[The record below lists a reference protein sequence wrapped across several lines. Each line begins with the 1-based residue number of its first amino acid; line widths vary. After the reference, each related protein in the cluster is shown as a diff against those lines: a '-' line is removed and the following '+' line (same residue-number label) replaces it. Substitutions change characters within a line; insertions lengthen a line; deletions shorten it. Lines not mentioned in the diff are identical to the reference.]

1 MTYVSPFRLTLPLLF
16 LVLLSQ
22 SPAAGLI
29 RDTELETGLQELAA
43 PLVKA
48 AGFAPNS
55 IDFRIIIDSSYN
67 AFVAG
72 KMAVYLHS
80 GLLLDAKSPEEILG
94 VIAHELGHIKAGH
107 VPRRDE
113 AIRDAS
119 SASTLAALAA
129 MAMAASGV
137 SSDAVVG
144 VAIGGTDRARR
155 SMLQSFR
162 YDEAVADELGLEYLE
177 KAGIT
182 SAGLEQM
189 MRRLAS
195 QRTLPESHQ
204 SQYYQTHPDAAQ
216 RLAIYLDHTKQTNHN
231 TASIAEDKRRLMERL
246 VNKLRAYS
254 EPAENIIQHSDDAAA
269 ASTQYRNAI
278 AHYRRG
284 DLELA
289 YELMNGLCRAMPDD
303 PFYHEFRGDILLSMA
318 KPYAAAMAYEKAL
331 TLRPNSP
338 QIQMNLGRSLIA
350 TNKKKHLP
358 RAIESML
365 SAKKN
370 EPDWAF
376 IHRQLAI
383 AFGRAGHIANANL
396 SLAEEAILLGNGQQ
410 AARMAKRVLASK
422 DLADDLRNRAND
434 ILFRF
439 GRNFQK

>member
-1 MTYVSPFRLTLPLLF
+1 MNYLLSLRLTLPLLF
-16 LVLLSQ
+16 FVVISQ
-22 SPAAGLI
+22 SAAAGLI

-48 AGFAPNS
+48 AGFEPNS
-55 IDFRIIIDSSYN
+55 VDFRIIIDSSYN

-72 KMAVYLHS
+72 KMSVYMHS

-94 VIAHELGHIKAGH
+94 VIAHELGHLRAGH
-107 VPRRDE
+107 VPRRDQ
-113 AIRDAS
+113 AIQDAS
-119 SASTLAALAA
+119 NASSLAAFAA
-129 MAMAASGV
+129 IALAASGV
-137 SSDAVVG
+137 PGDAVVG

-189 MRRLAS
+189 MRRLVS
-195 QRTLPESHQ
+195 QRALPESHQ

-216 RLAIYLDHTKQTNHN
+216 RLAIYQDHTKQTSHH
-231 TASIAEDKRRLMERL
+231 TAPIAEDKRRLMERL
-246 VNKLRAYS
+246 INKLRAYS
-254 EPAENIIQHSDDAAA
+254 EPAQNILRHNDASDA

-284 DLELA
+284 NLELA
-289 YELMNGLCRAMPDD
+289 YELMDGLSEAVPDD

-318 KPYAAAMAYEKAL
+318 RPNAAAIAYEEAL
-331 TLRPNSP
+331 ALRPNSP
-338 QIQMNLGRSLIA
+338 QIQLSLGRSLIA
-350 TNKKKHLP
+350 TNNKKHLQ
-358 RAIESML
+358 RAIKAML
-365 SAKKN
+365 AAKKN

-383 AFGRAGHIANANL
+383 AYGRAGHIADAHL
-396 SLAEEAILLGNGQQ
+396 SLAEEAILLGDEEQ
-410 AARMAKRVLASK
+410 AARMAKRVLASV
-422 DLADDLRNRAND
+422 DLATDVKNRAND

-439 GRNFQK
+439 GTPKK

>member
-22 SPAAGLI
+22 STAAGLI

-189 MRRLAS
+189 MRRLVS
-195 QRTLPESHQ
+195 QRALPESHQ

-216 RLAIYLDHTKQTNHN
+216 RLAIYQDHTKQTSHN
-231 TASIAEDKRRLMERL
+231 TTSIAEDKRRLMERL

-254 EPAENIIQHSDDAAA
+254 EPAKNIIQYSDDPAE
-269 ASTQYRNAI
+269 ASTQYSNAI

-289 YELMNGLCRAMPDD
+289 FKLMSGLSRAMPDD
-303 PFYHEFRGDILLSMA
+303 PFYHEFQGDILLSMA
-318 KPYAAAMAYEKAL
+318 KPNAAAIAYEKAL
-331 TLRPNSP
+331 ALRPNSP
-338 QIQMNLGRSLIA
+338 QIQLNLGRSLIA
-350 TNKKKHLP
+350 TNNKKHLP
-358 RAIESML
+358 RAIDAML
-365 SAKKN
+365 AARKN
-370 EPDWAF
+370 EPDWSF

-383 AFGRAGHIANANL
+383 AYGRAGHIAHANL

-410 AARMAKRVLASK
+410 AARMAKRVLAST
-422 DLADDLRNRAND
+422 DLADDVRNRAND

-439 GRNFQK
+439 ERDLQK

>member
-1 MTYVSPFRLTLPLLF
+1 MTYLLSFRFTLPLLLF
-16 LVLLSQ
+16 VVFSQ
-22 SPAAGLI
+22 SAVAGLI

-48 AGFAPNS
+48 AGFTPNS

-119 SASTLAALAA
+119 NAGTLAALAA
-129 MAMAASGV
+129 IALAASGAP
-137 SSDAVVG
+137 SDAVVG

-189 MRRLAS
+189 MRRLVS
-195 QRTLPESHQ
+195 QRALPESHQ
-204 SQYYQTHPDAAQ
+204 SHYYQTHPDAAQ
-216 RLAIYLDHTKQTNHN
+216 RLAIYQDHAKQTSNR
-231 TASIAEDKRRLMERL
+231 TAPIAEDKRRLMERL
-246 VNKLRAYS
+246 INKLRAYS
-254 EPAENIIQHSDDAAA
+254 EPAETLLRHKDDPGG

-289 YELMNGLCRAMPDD
+289 YELMNGLCDAMPDD

-318 KPYAAAMAYEKAL
+318 KPDAAAMAYEKAL

-338 QIQMNLGRSLIA
+338 QIQLSLGRSLIA
-350 TNKKKHLP
+350 TNNKKHLP
-358 RAIESML
+358 RAIEAML
-365 SAKKN
+365 AAKKN
-370 EPDWAF
+370 EPSWAF

-383 AFGRAGHIANANL
+383 AYGRAGHIADANL
-396 SLAEEAILLGNGQQ
+396 SLAEEAILLGNEQQ
-410 AARMAKRVLASK
+410 AARMAKRVLASA
-422 DLADDLRNRAND
+422 DLANDVKNRAKD

-439 GRNFQK
+439 GSLQK

>member
-1 MTYVSPFRLTLPLLF
+1 M
-16 LVLLSQ
+16 
-22 SPAAGLI
+22 
-29 RDTELETGLQELAA
+29 
-43 PLVKA
+43 KA

-94 VIAHELGHIKAGH
+94 VIAHELGHIRAGH

-119 SASTLAALAA
+119 NAGTLAALAA
-129 MAMAASGV
+129 IALAAGGAP
-137 SSDAVVG
+137 SDAVVG
-144 VAIGGTDRARR
+144 VAIGGNDRARR

-195 QRTLPESHQ
+195 QRALPESHQ

-216 RLAIYLDHTKQTNHN
+216 RLAIYQDHAKQTSHR
-231 TASIAEDKRRLMERL
+231 TAPIAEDKRRLMERL
-246 VNKLRAYS
+246 VNKLRAYC
-254 EPAENIIQHSDDAAA
+254 EPAQNIIRHSDDPGE

-289 YELMNGLCRAMPDD
+289 YKLMNGLSEAMPDD

-318 KPYAAAMAYEKAL
+318 KPDAAAMAYEKAL
-331 TLRPNSP
+331 ALHPNSP
-338 QIQMNLGRSLIA
+338 QIQLNLGRSLIA
-350 TNKKKHLP
+350 TNNKKGFHAPLRRCLQQKRTNQIGLLFTGNWPLP
-358 RAIESML
+358 MGVL
-365 SAKKN
+365 
-370 EPDWAF
+370 DT
-376 IHRQLAI
+376 
-383 AFGRAGHIANANL
+383 
-396 SLAEEAILLGNGQQ
+396 LLMQ
-410 AARMAKRVLASK
+410 
-422 DLADDLRNRAND
+422 
-434 ILFRF
+434 I
-439 GRNFQK
+439 

>member
-1 MTYVSPFRLTLPLLF
+1 MTHLLSFRFTLPLLF
-16 LVLLSQ
+16 FAVISQ
-22 SPAAGLI
+22 SAGAGLI

-119 SASTLAALAA
+119 NAGTLAALAA
-129 MAMAASGV
+129 IALAAGGAP
-137 SSDAVVG
+137 SDAVVG

-162 YDEAVADELGLEYLE
+162 YDEAVADELGLEFLE

-195 QRTLPESHQ
+195 QRALPESHQ
-204 SQYYQTHPDAAQ
+204 SRYYQTHPDAAQ
-216 RLAIYLDHTKQTNHN
+216 RLAIYHDHAKQTSHS
-231 TASIAEDKRRLMERL
+231 TAPIAKDKRRLMERL

-254 EPAENIIQHSDDAAA
+254 EPAQNIIRYSGDPGA
-269 ASTQYRNAI
+269 ASTKYRNAI

-289 YELMNGLCRAMPDD
+289 YALMNGLSEAMPDD

-318 KPYAAAMAYEKAL
+318 KPDAAAVAYEKAL
-331 TLRPNSP
+331 ALHPSSP
-338 QIQMNLGRSLIA
+338 QIQLNLGRSLIA
-350 TNKKKHLP
+350 TNNKKHLP
-358 RAIESML
+358 RAIEAML
-365 SAKKN
+365 AAKKN

-383 AFGRAGHIANANL
+383 AYGRAGQIANANL
-396 SLAEEAILLGNGQQ
+396 SLAEEAILLGNERQ
-410 AARMAKRVLASK
+410 AALMAKRVLASA
-422 DLADDLRNRAND
+422 DLAHDLRNRAKD

-439 GRNFQK
+439 GKSLQK

>member
-1 MTYVSPFRLTLPLLF
+1 MIYRLTFRLTLPLILF
-16 LVLLSQ
+16 VAISQ
-22 SPAAGLI
+22 SVAAGLI

-55 IDFRIIIDSSYN
+55 INFRIIIDSSYN

-72 KMAVYLHS
+72 KMSVYIHS
-80 GLLLDAKSPEEILG
+80 GLLLDARSPEEILG

-107 VPRRDE
+107 VPRRDQ
-113 AIRDAS
+113 AIRDAR
-119 SASTLAALAA
+119 SAGSLAA
-129 MAMAASGV
+129 MAAIALAAGGAP
-137 SSDAVVG
+137 SDAVVG

-177 KAGIT
+177 RAGIT

-195 QRTLPESHQ
+195 QSALPKSHQ

-216 RLAIYLDHTKQTNHN
+216 RLAIYQDHTTQTSRR
-231 TASIAEDKRRLMERL
+231 TAPIAQNKRRLIERL
-246 VNKLRAYS
+246 INKLRAYC
-254 EPAENIIQHSDDAAA
+254 EPAQNIIRHNDEPAT
-269 ASTQYRNAI
+269 ASTQYRKAI

-289 YELMNGLCRAMPDD
+289 YELMDNLSETVPDD
-303 PFYHEFRGDILLSMA
+303 AFYHEFRGDILLSMA
-318 KPYAAAMAYEKAL
+318 KPGAAVIAYEKAL
-331 TLRPNSP
+331 ALRPNSP
-338 QIQMNLGRSLIA
+338 QIQLNLGRSLIA
-350 TNKKKHLP
+350 TNNKKHLS
-358 RAIESML
+358 RAIEAML
-365 SAKKN
+365 AAKKN

-376 IHRQLAI
+376 IYRQLAI
-383 AFGRAGHIANANL
+383 AYGRAGHIADANL
-396 SLAEEAILLGNGQQ
+396 SLAEEAILLGNEQQ
-410 AARMAKRVLASK
+410 ATRLAKRVLASV
-422 DLADDLRNRAND
+422 DLANDVEKRAND

-439 GRNFQK
+439 GTPQK

>member
-1 MTYVSPFRLTLPLLF
+1 MTYLLSFRFTLPLLF
-16 LVLLSQ
+16 FVVFSQ
-22 SPAAGLI
+22 SAVAGLI

-55 IDFRIIIDSSYN
+55 VDFRIIIDSSYN

-94 VIAHELGHIKAGH
+94 VIAHELGHIRAGH

-119 SASTLAALAA
+119 NAGTLAALAA
-129 MAMAASGV
+129 IALAAGGAP
-137 SSDAVVG
+137 SDAVVG
-144 VAIGGTDRARR
+144 VAIGGNDRARR

-195 QRTLPESHQ
+195 QRALPESHQ
-204 SQYYQTHPDAAQ
+204 SRYYQTHPDAAQ
-216 RLAIYLDHTKQTNHN
+216 RLAIYQDHAKQTSHR
-231 TASIAEDKRRLMERL
+231 TAPIAEDKRRLMERL
-246 VNKLRAYS
+246 VNKLRAYC
-254 EPAENIIQHSDDAAA
+254 EPAQNIIRHSDDRDA

-278 AHYRRG
+278 ANYRRG

-289 YELMNGLCRAMPDD
+289 LKLMNGLSESMPDD

-318 KPYAAAMAYEKAL
+318 KPDAAAMAYEKAL
-331 TLRPNSP
+331 ALHPNSS
-338 QIQMNLGRSLIA
+338 QIQLNLGRSLIA
-350 TNKKKHLP
+350 TNNKNHLP
-358 RAIESML
+358 RAIEAML
-365 SAKKN
+365 AAKKN

-383 AFGRAGHIANANL
+383 AYGRAGHIASANL
-396 SLAEEAILLGNGQQ
+396 SLAEEAILLGNEQQ
-410 AARMAKRVLASK
+410 AARMAKRVLAIA
-422 DLADDLRNRAND
+422 DLTRDVRNRAND

-439 GRNFQK
+439 GKGLQK